1 MISSGQKG
9 FLRSHSSTNLLPY
22 QKALKVHPPTPP
34 GWFLNGFVRGA
45 GNPNYIRGA
54 PVLSLNVA
62 SKDKLD
68 SKALYFV
75 RTNAKG
81 VSQNIELDVCYG
93 EVPSDP
99 LADFDF
105 ILGQV
110 HMATTN

>member
-1 MISSGQKG
+1 M
-9 FLRSHSSTNLLPY
+9 
-22 QKALKVHPPTPP
+22 
-34 GWFLNGFVRGA
+34 
-45 GNPNYIRGA
+45 
-54 PVLSLNVA
+54 LSLNVA

-81 VSQNIELDVCYG
+81 VSQNIEQDVCYG

-110 HMATTN
+110 LGNHKLKVICGLRATGALTPQI